1 MIKIKFRLWEK
12 ELKAMITAENSDQF
26 LISLDGRVFDTGFTF
41 SSQAEYCKN
50 MTAMQ
55 FTGLKD
61 KNGVEIY
68 EGDIVNGWNNN
79 PNGIHIVEYVSD
91 KYNCGF
97 MAREVNGLG
106 KIHVWYDGLKV
117 IGNIHENHEL
127 LK

>member
-1 MIKIKFRLWEK
+1 MELKFRHFDLYSK
-12 ELKAMITAENSDQF
+12 RMMYSDKDF
-26 LISLDGRVFDTGFTF
+26 FSLEEYF
-41 SSQAEYCKN
+41 SGQAYQESDD
-50 MTAMQ
+50 MQ

-68 EGDIVNGWNNN
+68 AGDIVNGWNNN

-117 IGNIHENHEL
+117 IGNIYENHEL
-127 LK
+127 LEQSK